1 MTQNSSTRS
10 DSSHP
15 TSDRVSD
22 GITMAR
28 DAVVDTA
35 NNAKDTAQA
44 VVQTAADTIDHNRG
58 IAARV
63 LAEAASTIHDGAA
76 RLPGGPGVARLADAA
91 AEQVDATANY
101 VREHDTQQMVA
112 DLRHFVRRHPGASVL
127 GAAVLGVLVGR
138 GFRNR

>member
-10 DSSHP
+10 DSNHP
-15 TSDRVSD
+15 ISDRISD

-28 DAVVDTA
+28 DAADTA
-35 NNAKDTAQA
+35 NKAKDTAQA
-44 VVQTAADTIDHNRG
+44 VAQTAADTIDRNRAT
-58 IAARV
+58 AARV

-76 RLPGGPGVARLADAA
+76 RLPGSPGVARLADAA

-112 DLRHFVRRHPGASVL
+112 DLQHFVRRHPGASVVV
-127 GAAVLGVLVGR
+127 AAVLGVLVGR
-138 GFRNR
+138 GFRKR